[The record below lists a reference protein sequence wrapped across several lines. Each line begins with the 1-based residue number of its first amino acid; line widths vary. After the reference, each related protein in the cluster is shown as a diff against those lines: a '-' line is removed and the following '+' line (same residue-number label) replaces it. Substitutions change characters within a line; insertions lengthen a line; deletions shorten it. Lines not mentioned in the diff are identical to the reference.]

1 MYLGSNKIPQQ
12 KLNLSKKTKKW
23 REACVE
29 AYIDLSTAGYS
40 ERRDW
45 LKTLYDY
52 YNGVIDEV
60 DYRYVLKPYGKTRQ
74 NFPSKM
80 RNYPI
85 IKPIIDLLLGEK
97 SKRPLNYTV
106 TVQNSDAI
114 TIKEEAKKELLYKN
128 LEQQFINK
136 MNEAGQ
142 QTGVPSQEV
151 EMPQHISQMFENNY
165 TDIRAIKGQQA
176 MSFIMQHQ
184 EIYDKLQK
192 AWFHF
197 LVSGEVYTWRGVRSS
212 EPFYEILNPLDIDYD
227 KDPDVEF
234 VEDGDWALIRKYV
247 HASTIIDHY
256 RDFLDDSQ
264 ILRLEEPENA
274 SMDSYLTV
282 SSRADDREMYR
293 ERLIE
298 VVTVY
303 WKSRK
308 KVGFLNYLDP
318 QTGSWEERIVDE
330 KFRMPAQLKQ
340 MGATVDWQWINEV
353 WEGTRIDGNLYVK
366 IEPCTNQR
374 ASMDNPS
381 KCKLPIN
388 GRKYSDLNTKNI
400 SLVSL
405 GIPYQLNYNIY
416 KYRLELAIAKSKDI
430 IAQFDINMI
439 PKKWDMDKFMYY
451 VEGTGIAWVDYNKEG
466 IQLSPQHQGVLDLS
480 IKTIEQYIALL
491 DSIMIEWEKVSGVN
505 RQRQGQVGNY
515 EGKATS
521 QQAIVQSSHIT
532 EDIFRKFSR
541 LEQRDLQAL
550 LDYSKEAW
558 LTGKK
563 GMYIM
568 SDGTKELFDLDSLKH
583 MESEYG
589 IFVSDSGQDQDKL
602 EILKQLAQSMVQ
614 NGVPASTIA
623 EMVDADN
630 FSEIKEKIK
639 SAESAQQQLAEAQ
652 QQAEA
657 EQAEAQRELTRDTM
671 ENENEQNEK
680 DRETKIRI
688 ALIAAEAKLRDNQF
702 NADKSQQDAQIKSR
716 QTDLKA
722 EDSMEKSR
730 SNQAKEDLIREDQRL
745 KAEQAGVSAIQH
757 DEDREQAKED
767 KEKDRE
773 IKKEDQ
779 VIKKQAAQKPKS
791 E

>member
-330 KFRMPAQLKQ
+330 KFRMPAELKQ

-541 LEQRDLQAL
+541 LEQRDMQAL

-563 GMYIM
+563 GMYVM

-639 SAESAQQQLAEAQ
+639 SAESAQQQLAQAQ

>member
-12 KLNLSKKTKKW
+12 KLALKKKDKKW

-45 LKTLYDY
+45 LKSLYDY
-52 YNGVIDEV
+52 YNGVIDDA
-60 DYRYVLKPYGKTRQ
+60 DYRYVLKPYGKTRD

-114 TIKEEAKKELLYKN
+114 SIKEQAKMELLLKN
-128 LEQQFINK
+128 YQQQFVNQL
-136 MNEAGQ
+136 NAVGED
-142 QTGVPSQEV
+142 TGIESEEV
-151 EMPQHISQMFENNY
+151 ELPEHIAQMFENTYVDN
-165 TDIRAIKGQQA
+165 RAIKGQQA
-176 MSFIMQHQ
+176 VNYIMQSQ
-184 EIYDKLQK
+184 ELYDKFQK

-197 LVSGEVYTWRGVRSS
+197 LVSGEVYTWRGVKGG
-212 EPFYEILNPLDIDYD
+212 EPHYDILNPLDVDYD
-227 KDPDVEF
+227 MDPDIDF
-234 VEDGDWALIRKYV
+234 VEDGDWALVRKYV
-247 HASTIIDHY
+247 HASTIVDHY
-256 RDFLDDSQ
+256 RDYLDDSQ

-298 VVTVY
+298 VVNVY

-308 KVGFLNYLDP
+308 KIGFLVYEDP
-318 QTGSWEERIVDE
+318 DTGSIEEVEVKEGFKLPKEFKEAGAELQWE
-330 KFRMPAQLKQ
+330 
-340 MGATVDWQWINEV
+340 WINEV
-353 WEGTRIDGNLYVK
+353 WEGTRIDGNMYIK
-366 IEPCTNQR
+366 MEPLENQR
-374 ASMDNPS
+374 TSMDNPS

-388 GRKYSDLNTKNI
+388 GRKYSDLNSRNI

-416 KYRLELAIAKSKDI
+416 KYRLELSIAKSKDI
-430 IAQFDINMI
+430 VAQFDINMI
-439 PKKWDMDKFMYY
+439 PKKWDLDKFMYY

-466 IQLSPQHQGVLDLS
+466 IQLSPQHQSVLDMS
-480 IKTIEQYIALL
+480 IKTIEQYITLL
-491 DSIMIEWEKVSGVN
+491 ESIMIEWEKVSGVN
-505 RQRQGQVGNY
+505 RQRQGMVGAY

-541 LEQRDLQAL
+541 LEQRDLQAM

-558 LTGKK
+558 IAGKK
-563 GMYIM
+563 GMYVM
-568 SDGTKELFDLDSLKH
+568 SDGTTEFLDLDSMDH
-583 MESEYG
+583 MEAEYG
-589 IFVSDSGQDQDKL
+589 IFVSDSGKDQDKL
-602 EILKQLAQSMVQ
+602 DILKQLSQSMVQ

-630 FSEIKEKIK
+630 FSQIKEKIK
-639 SAESAQQQLAEAQ
+639 QAENQQQQL
-652 QQAEA
+652 QQAQSEA
-657 EQAEAQRELTRDTM
+657 EQQAKQQELQLKAQEL
-671 ENENEQNEK
+671 ENENMNKEK
-680 DRETKIRI
+680 DRQVKIEVAR
-688 ALIAAEAKLRDNQF
+688 IAAEAKLAGDQLNMQKSMTDSTAKANQ
-702 NADKSQQDAQIKSR
+702 AA
-716 QTDLKA
+716 LKEKEYA
-722 EDSMEKSR
+722 EKVR
-730 SNQAKEDLIREDQRL
+730 SNQAKEQLIREDQRQ
-745 KAEQAGVSAIQH
+745 KAAEKGLERNEKAQ
-757 DEDREQAKED
+757 DRELKRED
-767 KEKDRE
+767 LRIKEKN
-773 IKKEDQ
+773 
-779 VIKKQAAQKPKS
+779 ANKPKPTS
-791 E
+791 

>member
-12 KLNLSKKTKKW
+12 KLALSKKTKKW

-52 YNGVIDEV
+52 YNGVIDEA

-106 TVQNSDAI
+106 TVQNSDAL
-114 TIKEEAKKELLYKN
+114 TIKEQAKTELLMKN
-128 LEQQFINK
+128 FQQQF
-136 MNEAGQ
+136 MNEANSRGI

-151 EMPQHISQMFENNY
+151 QMPAHIAQMFENTYVDN
-165 TDIRAIKGQQA
+165 RAIKGQQA
-176 MSFIMQHQ
+176 MNFIEQHQ

-197 LVSGEVYTWRGVRSS
+197 LVAGEVYTWRGVRGA
-212 EPFYEILNPLDIDYD
+212 EPFYEVLNPLDIDYD

-256 RDFLDDSQ
+256 RDYLSDER
-264 ILRLEEPENA
+264 IARLEEPEHA
-274 SMDSYLTV
+274 SLDSYLTI
-282 SSRADDREMYR
+282 SNRADDRELYR
-293 ERLIE
+293 ERLLE

-308 KVGFLNYLDP
+308 RVGFLNYLDP
-318 QTGSWEERIVDE
+318 DTGSWEEERVDE
-330 KFRMPAQLKQ
+330 KFRMPAEMKA
-340 MGATVDWQWINEV
+340 MGATVEWEWINEV
-353 WEGTRIDGNLYVK
+353 WEGTRIDGNVYIK
-366 IEPCTNQR
+366 IEPCSNQR
-374 ASMDNPS
+374 TSMDNPS

-388 GRKYSDLNTKNI
+388 GRKYSDLNSKNI
-400 SLVSL
+400 SMVSL
-405 GIPYQLNYNIY
+405 GIPYQLNYNVY

-466 IQLSPQHQGVLDLS
+466 IQLNPQHQSVLDMS
-480 IKTIEQYIALL
+480 IKTIEQYVYLL
-491 DSIMIEWEKVSGVN
+491 ESILVEWEKLSGVN
-505 RQRQGQVGNY
+505 RQRQGQVGSY

-532 EDIFRKFSR
+532 EDIFRKFNR

-563 GMYIM
+563 AMYIM
-568 SDGTKELFDLDSLKH
+568 PDGTTEFLDLETMEH

-589 IFVSDSGQDQDKL
+589 VFMSDSGKDQDKL
-602 EILKQLAQSMVQ
+602 MAIKTLAQSMVQ

-623 EMVDADN
+623 EMVDAEN
-630 FSEIKEKIK
+630 FSEIKLKIS
-639 SAESAQQQLAEAQ
+639 SAEKQLQELAQAQ
-652 QQAEA
+652 QQAEQ
-657 EQAEAQRELTRDTM
+657 EMRQAEL
-671 ENENEQNEK
+671 EQKERLIQNDNMNQEK
-680 DRETKIRI
+680 DRET
-688 ALIAAEAKLRDNQF
+688 
-702 NADKSQQDAQIKSR
+702 QIKVAGIR
-716 QTDLKA
+716 ADVDQTKMRLELEKGVREMSVKEKELDIKR
-722 EDSMEKSR
+722 EDVSEKSR
-730 SNQAKEDLIREDQRL
+730 ANKSQESLKRDDIKSKKDIKREDN
-745 KAEQAGVSAIQH
+745 KS
-757 DEDREQAKED
+757 RERVAKS
-767 KEKDRE
+767 KP
-773 IKKEDQ
+773 
-779 VIKKQAAQKPKS
+779 KPKS
-791 E
+791 KS